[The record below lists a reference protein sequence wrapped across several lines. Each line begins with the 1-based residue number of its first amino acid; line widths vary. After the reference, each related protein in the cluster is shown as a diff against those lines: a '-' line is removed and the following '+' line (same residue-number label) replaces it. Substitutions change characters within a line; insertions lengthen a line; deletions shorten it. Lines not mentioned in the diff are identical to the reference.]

1 MNRARSRPRC
11 PTWCGSLVRTDAA
24 AIGASALQPF
34 PTSRRR
40 GGSAGFA
47 VDPSIWI
54 VENETGTKVN
64 GVRRLHPVVGRSGK
78 LAAIDG
84 DDVVEPCAQALR
96 LVGQSVAFGR
106 GDRRLE
112 TFLDLAQV
120 AALAARLVHFIIDLP
135 APPLELLVV
144 RFVRHLASR
153 PSIGR
158 RTGERH
164 HDSRYGG
171 LSRRWGERV
180 KISTPVSVT
189 AIVCSN
195 CAESERSRVTAV
207 QPSESTF
214 TCGRPRLIIG
224 SMGKKM
230 PGLSTGPSPAR
241 PTWTMLGSS
250 WNRRPRPWPQKSRTT
265 LMCCGSTYAWMAAPM
280 SPVVP
285 PATS

>member
-24 AIGASALQPF
+24 AIDASALQPF

-47 VDPSIWI
+47 VDPSIWA

-120 AALAARLVHFIIDLP
+120 TARIARLVHFIIDLL
-135 APPLELLVV
+135 ATPLELLVV
-144 RFVRHLASR
+144 RFVRHWASR
-153 PSIGR
+153 
-158 RTGERH
+158 
-164 HDSRYGG
+164 
-171 LSRRWGERV
+171 
-180 KISTPVSVT
+180 
-189 AIVCSN
+189 
-195 CAESERSRVTAV
+195 
-207 QPSESTF
+207 
-214 TCGRPRLIIG
+214 RLR
-224 SMGKKM
+224 
-230 PGLSTGPSPAR
+230 STGAPAS
-241 PTWTMLGSS
+241 GI
-250 WNRRPRPWPQKSRTT
+250 RTADT
-265 LMCCGSTYAWMAAPM
+265 AACRG
-280 SPVVP
+280 
-285 PATS
+285 AGARE